1 MLSTAFSESSVRWPD
16 SRLLGAAW
24 DHRGMPTIRSREPD
38 RAREIAE
45 RGTIIRAPVGSTVH
59 GLHNP
64 GTDDRDEMA
73 VCVEP
78 PEYLLGLR
86 EFEHYVFR
94 TQPDGVQSG
103 PGDLDLTYT
112 GCASTAAWP

>member
-1 MLSTAFSESSVRWPD
+1 MRSSAFSEPSLRLPV

-38 RAREIAE
+38 RDRAREIAE
-45 RGTIIRAPVGSTVH
+45 RGTIIRAPVGSTLH

-64 GTDDRDEMA
+64 GTDDATRWRSA
-73 VCVEP
+73 SSP
-78 PEYLLGLR
+78 PSTCSDCAS
-86 EFEHYVFR
+86 FEHYVVR

-103 PGDLDLTYT
+103 PG
-112 GCASTAAWP
+112 